1 MFLREKVPD
10 DSKYLRDRSSLR
22 GHARYVILPNDEAE
36 LREGIRYASKG
47 NTKVTISGNRTG
59 KSGGAVPCGG
69 DIMSM
74 ENLRGIIGVGED
86 EVGPYIRV
94 LSCTTVSAF
103 NNAVFADGVQGLVP
117 ENKDRFTGLKFPVR
131 ASPESSIGGC
141 ISANRSG
148 IRPWVRRIK
157 VVFSDSTFMT
167 IERGEYKADGRRM
180 TFPAG
185 RNYFSFDLPD
195 YDSEDDFGPKIS
207 EGMDLIDLFIGSEG
221 VFGIITEADI
231 YALPEASDSPD
242 QDFGKM
248 NNNYLK
254 EKYGPK
260 AVDDLKRIKQILDTN
275 YILNIGNL
283 F

>member
-1 MFLREKVPD
+1 MFLREKVPN

-22 GHARYVILPNDEAE
+22 GNARYVILPNDETE

-59 KSGGAVPCGG
+59 SSGGAVPCGG

-74 ENLRGIIGVGED
+74 EHLSGIIGVGQD
-86 EVGPYIRV
+86 SKGTFVRV
-94 LSCTTVSAF
+94 LPCTTVSAF
-103 NNAVFADGVQGLVP
+103 NNAIAVKGMEELTPNSLESLSGRA
-117 ENKDRFTGLKFPVR
+117 FPVKVD
-131 ASPESSIGGC
+131 SGSSIGGC

-148 IRPWVRRIK
+148 IRPWVKRIK

-167 IERGEYKADGRRM
+167 IERGEYMAEGRRI

-185 RNYFSFDLPD
+185 RNYFSFDLPG
-195 YDSEDDFGPKIS
+195 YDSIDDCGPKIS

-221 VFGIITEADI
+221 VFGIITEADV
-231 YALPEASDSPD
+231 YVAADVKESPMKES
-242 QDFGKM
+242 GKLD
-248 NNNYLK
+248 NGSIK

-260 AVDDLKRIKQILDTN
+260 AVDDLKRIKQILDSN

>member
-10 DSKYLRDRSSLR
+10 DSKYLRDRSTLK
-22 GHARYVILPNDEAE
+22 GHARYVILPNDETE

-47 NTKVTISGNRTG
+47 NTKVTISGNRSG
-59 KSGGAVPCGG
+59 SSGGAVPCGG

-74 ENLRGIIGVGED
+74 EFLTGIIGVGQD
-86 EVGPYIRV
+86 DKGTFVRALP
-94 LSCTTVSAF
+94 CTTVSAF
-103 NNAVFADGVQGLVP
+103 NNAINRMDSEELTPGAIDSL
-117 ENKDRFTGLKFPVR
+117 TGKAFPVK
-131 ASPESSIGGC
+131 SSLGSSIGGC

-148 IRPWVRRIK
+148 IRPYVRRLK

-167 IERGEYKADGRRM
+167 MERGEFRAEGRRM

-195 YDSEDDFGPKIS
+195 YDSTDDFGPKIS
-207 EGMDLIDLFIGSEG
+207 SDMDLVDLFVGSEG
-221 VFGIITEADI
+221 IFGIITEADI
-231 YALPEASDSPD
+231 YVSDRVNESSD

-248 NNNYLK
+248 NNGYIK
-254 EKYGPK
+254 ERYGPK
-260 AVDDLKRIKQILDTN
+260 AVEGLIRVKEILDTN

-283 F
+283 L